1 MGCEMKD
8 FLSFKKV
15 GKNGY
20 LMVPRNL
27 LEEVFSMDKP
37 FTEAQAYLYLYMKA
51 SFCNRKGKM
60 PLKRGQLTFKTSDMA
75 KRFNWKVY
83 TLREFLHTLHK
94 EGVIVLEQMPGVG
107 QKVTMCFYEVLATGR
122 EKPTSES
129 EQADFNEFWK
139 QYYSLLDR
147 QGYDLYAALSEWEK
161 LTEEEKRLAVQNMVP
176 YFESLTDIR
185 FVKTACNYLRFKV
198 YLRPENVEKMHKNQ

>member
-1 MGCEMKD
+1 MGYEMKN
-8 FLSFKKV
+8 FLSFKTM

-20 LMVPRNL
+20 LTVPRNL
-27 LEEVFSMDKP
+27 LEEVFCVDKP

-60 PLKRGQLTFKTSDMA
+60 PLKRGQLTFTASVLA
-75 KRFNWKVY
+75 KRFKWKVY

-107 QKVTMCFYEVLATGR
+107 QKVTMCFYEVLAAGR
-122 EKPTSES
+122 GKPIGEVDR
-129 EQADFNEFWK
+129 ADFNAFWK
-139 QYYSLLDR
+139 QYYSLLER
-147 QGYDLYAALSEWEK
+147 QGSDLYAALSEWERI
-161 LTEEEKRLAVQNMVP
+161 TEEERRLAVQNMVP

-185 FVKTACNYLRFKV
+185 YVKTACNYLRFKV
-198 YLRPENVEKMHKNQ
+198 YLRPENVEKMRKNQ

>member
-1 MGCEMKD
+1 M
-8 FLSFKKV
+8 
-15 GKNGY
+15 
-20 LMVPRNL
+20 
-27 LEEVFSMDKP
+27 
-37 FTEAQAYLYLYMKA
+37 
-51 SFCNRKGKM
+51 
-60 PLKRGQLTFKTSDMA
+60 
-75 KRFNWKVY
+75 
-83 TLREFLHTLHK
+83 
-94 EGVIVLEQMPGVG
+94 EGVYAEGVPPYAAQGGGDCPGTDAGSGTESDDVLLRGAG
-107 QKVTMCFYEVLATGR
+107 NRTR
-122 EKPTSES
+122 KPTGES

-198 YLRPENVEKMHKNQ
+198 YLRPENVEKCTRINKPTNCDNLKSFDV

>member
-1 MGCEMKD
+1 MGYEMKN
-8 FLSFKKV
+8 FLSFKTM

-27 LEEVFSMDKP
+27 LEEVFSVDKP

-51 SFCNRKGKM
+51 SFCNRKGKR
-60 PLKRGQLTFKTSDMA
+60 PLKRGQLTFTASVLA
-75 KRFNWKVY
+75 KRFKWKVY

-107 QKVTMCFYEVLATGR
+107 QKVTMCFYEVLAAGR
-122 EKPTSES
+122 GKTIGEVDR
-129 EQADFNEFWK
+129 ADFNAFWK
-139 QYYSLLDR
+139 QYYSLLER
-147 QGYDLYAALSEWEK
+147 QGSDLYAALSEWERI
-161 LTEEEKRLAVQNMVP
+161 TEEERRLAVQNMVP

-185 FVKTACNYLRFKV
+185 YVKTACNYLRFKV
-198 YLRPENVEKMHKNQ
+198 YLRPENVEKMRKNQ